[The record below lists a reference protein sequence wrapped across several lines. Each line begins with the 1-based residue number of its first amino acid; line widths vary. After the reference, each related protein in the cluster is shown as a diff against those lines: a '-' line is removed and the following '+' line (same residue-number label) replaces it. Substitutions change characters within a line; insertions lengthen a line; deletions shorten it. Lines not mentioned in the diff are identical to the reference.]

1 MSKEIRQSGRT
12 TRIIDFT
19 IEQLCSVG
27 ECIVTDHT
35 VFECP
40 NKVTNDYLKELIK
53 RVNHRLQYQTNGYK
67 SCKGEIKKVDDIKVI
82 HFKLNQNKDEH

>member
-35 VFECP
+35 VFEYP
-40 NKVTNDYLKELIK
+40 NKVTNRHLKEFIK
-53 RVNHRLQYQTNGYK
+53 RVNHRLQHQTNGYN
-67 SCKGEIKKVDDIKVI
+67 SCKGEIKNVDDIKVI
-82 HFKLNQNKDEH
+82 HFKLNQKEDE